1 MWTLVHAESTRR
13 PWWMNL
19 MFGLCVYMTFVRLP
33 VDLSIIWN
41 YHDPRGNA
49 GLGAVLGAVFLLPT
63 FALWRSRSSFDRPA

>member
-1 MWTLVHAESTRR
+1 MWTLVHAEWTRR
-13 PWWMNL
+13 PWWMIL
-19 MFGLCVYMTFVRLP
+19 MFGLGIYMTFVRLP

-49 GLGAVLGAVFLLPT
+49 GLGAVFLLPT